1 MVTGNTPPP
10 VDCTQR
16 SIFRLSRYLAGI
28 RKKPMI
34 VEGNA
39 LKALRLQVPVVVVI
53 LSAYRGI
60 LEGFDAYVQNGQY
73 FPMV

>member
-1 MVTGNTPPP
+1 
-10 VDCTQR
+10 
-16 SIFRLSRYLAGI
+16 
-28 RKKPMI
+28 MI